1 MHPNRVAKSRDGINK
16 NVYLRSWHLFTKS
29 WDLLNRASL
38 NRDLGVLCISSLIF
52 ISLLL
57 CSRRW
62 NVDREFYFWERCLS
76 LIRHKVLE
84 KTILEWCLGKAWSM
98 RKGQF
103 VFHFFWHPNTSSS
116 NICFHYVVHV
126 IQCTQNTLHST
137 SIGTR

>member
-1 MHPNRVAKSRDGINK
+1 MHTTLLLVLVLSWIVGTEFRTFWVLRW
-16 NVYLRSWHLFTKS
+16 VYSFMKIS
-29 WDLLNRASL
+29 FQ
-38 NRDLGVLCISSLIF
+38 ISSLIF

-62 NVDREFYFWERCLS
+62 NVDREFYFWERWLS

-137 SIGTR
+137 SIGSSTS